1 MAGKNKTVVQK
12 KSIEPESERGQWVIQ
27 EIVCPQCHFSKQ
39 IPGEKIPANV
49 RWATCPRCKTRF
61 DFRAGNGFFDF
72 KGEASRYSPKEPAGR
87 SRTPWEDRS
96 KLGLWRG
103 LSQTFKG
110 ALFTPGPFFRSA
122 AFDSGLAEP
131 FAFGLLFGSLGTMF
145 GFFWQF
151 LMVGFGFLSAGS
163 GLVTLPGRYTLF
175 WAAMIIAPILVTIG
189 LFITSGITHL
199 LLMIVNGGRH
209 GFRATFR
216 VTAYGQA
223 TQVLSLIPFIGGLM
237 GGVWLLI
244 IEIIGLKEIHETSY
258 ARVIMAFLIPL
269 ALVFLL
275 IFTVVIVILVFI

>member
-1 MAGKNKTVVQK
+1 M
-12 KSIEPESERGQWVIQ
+12 IQ
-27 EIVCPQCHFSKQ
+27 EIVCPQCQYSKQ

-61 DFRAGNGFFDF
+61 DFRAGNGAFDF
-72 KGEASRYSPKEPAGR
+72 EGESSRYSPKKPVGR
-87 SRTPWEDRS
+87 RRTPWEERS

-103 LSQTFKG
+103 LCQTFKG
-110 ALFTPGPFFRSA
+110 TLFTPGPFFRST

-151 LMVGFGFLSAGS
+151 LIVGFGFLPASS
-163 GLVTLPGRYTLF
+163 DLVTWPGRYALF
-175 WAAMIIAPILVTIG
+175 WGAMILSPVLVTMG
-189 LFITSGITHL
+189 LFITSGITHV
-199 LLMIVNGGRH
+199 LLMVVKGGRH

-223 TQVLSLIPFIGGLM
+223 TQVFSLIPFVGGLI

-244 IEIIGLKEIHETSY
+244 IAIIGLKEIHEISY
-258 ARVIMAFLIPL
+258 ARVIMAFLIPF

-275 IFTVVIVILVFI
+275 ILVVVIAILLFI